1 MDLNIRNINPQA
13 IKKIDE
19 LAKANNQ
26 SRSEYMR
33 EMLES
38 LSFLTMRDGIVDR
51 YEKQLQA
58 NNILLQ
64 ETAKSL
70 DELTSVLEELL

>member
-1 MDLNIRNINPQA
+1 
-13 IKKIDE
+13 
-19 LAKANNQ
+19 
-26 SRSEYMR
+26 MR